1 MSMLTL
7 RIDDKLDQQL
17 NELSKA
23 TGKSRS
29 DIAREAIKSQV
40 FLTRLEALRAKGVPM
55 AQARAHEPSVHT
67 LALTGYN
74 YWAAD
79 RRHPCSALG
88 MLYALE
94 VIASVYGGP
103 FASAIKE
110 VLLLDGD
117 RGVSFID
124 SHATLDAKH
133 MSELRQI
140 INRLPDDHASD
151 AVVESVKVNFHHF
164 TRIIEAI

>member
-55 AQARAHEPSVHT
+55 AQAQE
-67 LALTGYN
+67 G
-74 YWAAD
+74 
-79 RRHPCSALG
+79 
-88 MLYALE
+88 
-94 VIASVYGGP
+94 
-103 FASAIKE
+103 
-110 VLLLDGD
+110 
-117 RGVSFID
+117 
-124 SHATLDAKH
+124 
-133 MSELRQI
+133 
-140 INRLPDDHASD
+140 
-151 AVVESVKVNFHHF
+151 
-164 TRIIEAI
+164 